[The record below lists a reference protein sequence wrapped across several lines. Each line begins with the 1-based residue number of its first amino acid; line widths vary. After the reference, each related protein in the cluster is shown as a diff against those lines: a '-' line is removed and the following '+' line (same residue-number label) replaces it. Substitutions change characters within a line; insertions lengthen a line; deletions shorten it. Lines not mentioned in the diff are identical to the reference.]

1 MKRYEVYQHLEGE
14 PLEGRDVGEAT
25 SKFWGEG
32 KFNNFIKP
40 FLHKDFERETFVD
53 MGCNKGLFLKMAED
67 MGFTAIGV
75 DSNKG
80 AVEAG
85 LRWGKEHGY
94 KYDIKRYGIEHSIE
108 KLPMADYTV
117 LANAHYY
124 FMVNDWLAY
133 VDALQ
138 YKTRYVIIVTDEKRH
153 LQRCFASAD
162 VRDIR
167 EVFKNW
173 DEVGFIDV
181 MSQDDPA
188 PRKLRSLCFKSRFI
202 EKVGVDTID
211 SSNHVQDEF
220 YAQLDDGK
228 EYKETKYYKILKKY
242 RIRDHGWE
250 PERLEAWFRERVGVY
265 EDIKKNGVRVPII
278 VDKDDLIL
286 DGNHR
291 YSLLKHLG
299 FKDVF
304 IRKI

>member
-1 MKRYEVYQHLEGE
+1 MKKYEVYQVLEGE
-14 PLEGRDVGEAT
+14 PMSDRDKREAT

-32 KFNNFIKP
+32 KFNNFVKP
-40 FLHKDFERETFVD
+40 FLKKEFEKETLID
-53 MGCNKGLFLKMAED
+53 MGCNKGLFLKMAEE
-67 MGFTAIGV
+67 MGFNAIGV
-75 DSNKG
+75 DSNAG
-80 AVEAG
+80 AIEAG
-85 LRWGKEHGY
+85 KRWRDENGYNYDLRQF
-94 KYDIKRYGIEHSIE
+94 SIE
-108 KLPMADYTV
+108 NCIDTLPMADYTV

-124 FMVNDWLAY
+124 FTVNDWLEY
-133 VDALQ
+133 VDVMQ
-138 YKTRYVIIVTDEKRH
+138 YKTRYVIIVTDEKHH
-153 LQRCFASAD
+153 LQRCWASAD

-202 EKVGVDTID
+202 DKMSVDTID

-220 YAQLDDGK
+220 YAQLDEGMD
-228 EYKETKYYKILKKY
+228 YKDTKYYKIIHKY

-250 PERLEAWFRERVGVY
+250 PERLEQWFQERIKVY
-265 EDIKKNGVRVPII
+265 ENIKKNGVRVPII
-278 VDKDDLIL
+278 LDKDNRIL

-304 IRKI
+304 VRKI